1 MYKIKML
8 IGLSGS
14 GKSTY
19 SKNFLFENPSYRRV
33 NRDEIR
39 QMIFGYA
46 EEDIHYYYKLNDF
59 VKNEHQI
66 SRVQDSLIKQLLQ
79 EGYNVLMDNTNLQIK
94 YINQF
99 KQDFP
104 MVEFSYDL
112 IDTPIEICIERDLN
126 RKRTVGENVIKR
138 QFEQINILKKEF
150 KEELNII
157 K

>member
-19 SKNFLFENPSYRRV
+19 SKKFLYENPSYRRV

-46 EEDIHYYYKLNDF
+46 EEDINYYYKLNDF
-59 VKNEHQI
+59 VNHEYQV
-66 SRVQDSLIKQLLQ
+66 SRVQDCLIKTFLQ
-79 EGYNVLMDNTNLQIK
+79 DGYNVLIDNTNLKIK
-94 YINQF
+94 YITQF

-112 IDTPIEICIERDLN
+112 IDTPIEICIERDLS
-126 RKRTVGENVIKR
+126 RTRTVGENVIKR
-138 QFEQINILKKEF
+138 QFEQINVLKKEF

>member
-126 RKRTVGENVIKR
+126 RKRTVGENVIKI
-138 QFEQINILKKEF
+138 QFEQINVLKKEF

-157 K
+157 F

>member
-19 SKNFLFENPSYRRV
+19 SKKFLFENPSYRRV

-126 RKRTVGENVIKR
+126 RKRTVGENVIKI

>member
-19 SKNFLFENPSYRRV
+19 CKKFLFKNPLYRRV

-59 VKNEHQI
+59 VKHEHQI
-66 SRVQDSLIKQLLQ
+66 SRVQNGLIKQLLQ
-79 EGYNVLMDNTNLQIK
+79 EGHNILMDNTNLQIK

-99 KQDFP
+99 KEDFP

-112 IDTPIEICIERDLN
+112 IDTPIETCIERDLN
-126 RKRTVGENVIKR
+126 RKRTVGENIIKK
-138 QFEQINILKKEF
+138 QFEQLNVLKKEF
-150 KEELNII
+150 KDELNII
-157 K
+157 I